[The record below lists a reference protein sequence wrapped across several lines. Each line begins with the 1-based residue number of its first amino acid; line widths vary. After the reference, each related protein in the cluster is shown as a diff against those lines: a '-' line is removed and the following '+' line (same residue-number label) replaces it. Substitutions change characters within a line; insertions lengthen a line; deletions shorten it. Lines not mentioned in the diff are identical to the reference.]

1 MNEERF
7 TSDFGSMFS
16 PSCDQCRPSED
27 FIRVASAIL
36 VEAVKVGHPHASWL
50 LEEYEKWRNLE
61 RDRFNNKELLFEL
74 RQTREAADVRLIK
87 RTFARTWIYEHY
99 FYYWRQRG
107 VVYAEFGDGH
117 QTRSIAARPTEVGP
131 PMERR
136 GRDFFLDNV
145 VYDRVKRRF
154 VEAASPNAD
163 WWEKSISDRVGLR
176 AGKITQYDCVFPVN
190 DILIQEACSRCAS
203 TEEFVA

>member
-7 TSDFGSMFS
+7 NSDFGSMFS
-16 PSCDQCRPSED
+16 PSYDQCRPSEE
-27 FIRVASAIL
+27 FIRLASVIL
-36 VEAVKVGHPHASWL
+36 VEAVKLGHPHASRL
-50 LEEYEKWRNLE
+50 LEEYETWRNLE
-61 RDRFNNKELLFEL
+61 SDRFNNKELLFEL
-74 RQTREAADVRLIK
+74 RQAREAADVRLIK

-107 VVYAEFGDGH
+107 VMYAELGDGH
-117 QTRSIAARPTEVGP
+117 RTRSIAGRLTDVGP

-145 VYDRVKRRF
+145 VYDRAKRRF

-163 WWEKSISDRVGLR
+163 WWEKSISDHVHLR
-176 AGKITQYDCVFPVN
+176 AVKITQYHCVFPVN
-190 DILIQEACSRCAS
+190 ETLIQEACSRCAS